1 MDVVDSLPVLVASCM
16 PGRLGKYTG
25 GQVTNFS
32 PVLVHTISTSCLEQA
47 NCGHKLHLS
56 DVKTYLY
63 HSLAV
68 LSSILYWLRV
78 CIKANNIIALL
89 GTKLKGKTN

>member
-1 MDVVDSLPVLVASCM
+1 MDVVDSLPVLVGGGM

-47 NCGHKLHLS
+47 NCGHNYSCLMLKLI
-56 DVKTYLY
+56 LY

-68 LSSILYWLRV
+68 LSSIPYWLHV

-89 GTKLKGKTN
+89 GTNF